1 MDKYNLNLI
10 LYCILF
16 LSLAGYFLFILKI
29 YIKNALKTKVVIEN
43 LKSTKYFTRVNEE
56 FWDMLES
63 DYIFIDDE
71 ISKKDDEIKF
81 KLNSFLVDK
90 KKNQPDFIKF
100 GVFDNDIKEI
110 WKNKKS
116 LLRRHGLLNE
126 RKIENIQ
133 WLPYHLNFLEF
144 WYCLFLLSVLIYG
157 FSVES
162 FDIPYILLSFEFL
175 RLCLLFIKFFEIKS
189 SKTLEVNISN
199 FANKTTL
206 KFLNRNSVAQ
216 IKKTIEGYCLK
227 YISLY
232 FNKEDNFL
240 PLRVD
245 VYDTPFEDESVSV
258 MKQIIFPNENIL
270 KRGGYNEFVKELNID
285 FRRLK
290 KSDIEL
296 LELNFGH

>member
-1 MDKYNLNLI
+1 MNLI
-10 LYCILF
+10 LYYVLF
-16 LSLAGYFLFILKI
+16 LSVAGYFLFILKK
-29 YIKNALKTKVVIEN
+29 YVRNVSQTKVVIEN
-43 LKSTKYFTRVNEE
+43 LKSTKYFTRVNEK
-56 FWDMLES
+56 FWGMLES

-100 GVFDNDIKEI
+100 GIFDADIKEI

-116 LLRRHGLLNE
+116 LLRRHELLDE

-133 WLPYHLNFLEF
+133 WLPYCLNFLEF

-157 FSVES
+157 FSVKS

-175 RLCLLFIKFFEIKS
+175 RLCLLFIKFFEISS

-199 FANKTTL
+199 LANKTTL
-206 KFLNRNSVAQ
+206 KFVNGNTVAQ
-216 IKKTIEGYCLK
+216 IKKTIDGYYLK

-245 VYDTPFEDESVSV
+245 VYDMPFEDKSENV

-270 KRGGYNEFVKELNID
+270 KLGGYNEFVKELNID
-285 FRRLK
+285 FRNLK
-290 KSDIEL
+290 ESDIEL
-296 LELNFGH
+296 LQLNFGS